1 MTPVEIALRQAEQ
14 DLAVAEK
21 SVMEQQLLVRAAKRG
36 TPAREDAEREL
47 TRLLEAYG
55 LARSAR
61 DARLHEAIAAGSI
74 LGLKR
79 EKRVKR

>member
-1 MTPVEIALRQAEQ
+1 MTPVEIALRQAER
-14 DLAVAEK
+14 DLVVAEK
-21 SVMEQQLLVRAAKRG
+21 RVIKQQQSVTTTKRG
-36 TPAREDAEREL
+36 TPPREQAEREL
-47 TRLLEAYG
+47 TSLLDAYA

-61 DARLHEAIAAGSI
+61 DARMHEARAAGLI